1 MREGKDYGMIVL
13 CYHKINNR
21 VNDWNHITV
30 TPDTFMK
37 QMEFVMNHYDVVTTA
52 YAYESEHTVSI
63 SFDDGYEDSVTNIL
77 PLLEKLRI
85 PATFFIST
93 QRLGSDEED
102 WCNELSRRIMRG
114 GQEKTKI
121 EIGEEKISTLSV
133 EDRKKAN
140 IQIFNYLK
148 GLDNERRDDWMHFI
162 REWAGASSDEPR
174 KEFRMLGF
182 EQLKL
187 LSESELVTIGAHT
200 VNHPSLACLD
210 YNDQEYEI
218 KNSINAIKKITG
230 KAVEQFAYPFGG
242 TRDYNQDTFQILKQ
256 NGILRAFS
264 TWNKRIL
271 SDINYE
277 IPRICV
283 TECSMQNFIYKIKH
297 PFSC

>member
-1 MREGKDYGMIVL
+1 MIVL

-21 VNDWNHITV
+21 KNDWNHITV

-52 YAYESEHTVSI
+52 HAYESEHTVSI

-93 QRLGSDEED
+93 KRLGSDEED
-102 WCNELSRRIMRG
+102 WCNELSRRIMSG
-114 GQEKTKI
+114 GQEKTDI
-121 EIGEEKISTLSV
+121 EIGGEKISTLSV

-140 IQIFNYLK
+140 IQIFKYLK
-148 GLDNERRDDWMHFI
+148 CLDNDRRSDWMRFI
-162 REWAGASSDEPR
+162 REWAGASSDESR

-182 EQLKL
+182 EQLKS

-200 VNHPSLACLD
+200 VNHPSLASLD
-210 YNDQEYEI
+210 YNAQEHEI
-218 KNSINAIKKITG
+218 KDSINVIKKITG

-242 TRDYNQDTFQILKQ
+242 TKDYNQDTFQILKQ

-283 TECSMQNFIYKIKH
+283 TECAIQNFIYKIQH